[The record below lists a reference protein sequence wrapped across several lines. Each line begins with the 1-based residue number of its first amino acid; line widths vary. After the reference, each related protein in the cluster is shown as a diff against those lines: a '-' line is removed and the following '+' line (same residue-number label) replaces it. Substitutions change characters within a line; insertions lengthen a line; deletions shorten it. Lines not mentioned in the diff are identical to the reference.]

1 MADII
6 RCDLAIIGSGIAG
19 MAASIFAAER
29 GMRVAQAGNTGML
42 AYTTGYFDLLGAIPA
57 SEEGGK
63 ARRVTNPFKSLPELL
78 QANPEH
84 PYRFVDETDMRAGF
98 RAVTAFLADAGL
110 HYRTAETTNFALPS
124 PAGTLKQTWS
134 VPSTMSPA
142 VNMLADS
149 EECVIV
155 DFAGLKGFSAR
166 QIAANLSARRSGLR
180 SETVKL
186 PGKGGEVF
194 TENVA
199 RMLETAKGR
208 ESFAE
213 VLAPVVGDA
222 KWLGLPACLGI
233 YRPDA
238 VLEDMQKRLGVT
250 VFEIPTMPPGVPGI
264 RIKEAFEEAS
274 SGMDLHLFR
283 QQKMVYEGKDGDLFK
298 LRVVGTSV
306 EREIRAD
313 RVLLATGRFLGGGLS
328 GERTGIRET
337 VIGLPVRQPESR
349 SGWHRLDYFDQRGHE
364 VHRAG
369 VECDAALRPLGN
381 GGKPLDARLYA
392 VGSIVSGADWMRM
405 KCGAGVA
412 ISTAFKAVNGMIE

>member
-6 RCDLAIIGSGIAG
+6 RCNLAIIGTGIAG

-29 GMRVAQAGNTGML
+29 GMSVAQAGNTGML

-63 ARRVTNPFKSLPELL
+63 AVGVTNPFESLPALL
-78 QANPEH
+78 AANPEH

-98 RAVTAFLADAGL
+98 RAVTSFLSDAGL
-110 HYRTAETTNFALPS
+110 HYVTAESGNFEVPS
-124 PAGTLKQTWS
+124 PAGTLKRTWS

-142 VNMLADS
+142 VNMLADA

-166 QIAANLSARRSGLR
+166 QIAANLSPGRAGLR

-199 RMLETAKGR
+199 RMLETPKGR

-238 VLEDMQKRLGVT
+238 VLQDMQERLGVT
-250 VFEIPTMPPGVPGI
+250 IFEIPTMPPGVPGI
-264 RIKEAFEEAS
+264 RIKEAFEEAA

-306 EREIRAD
+306 EREIRAE

-337 VIGLPVRQPESR
+337 VL
-349 SGWHRLDYFDQRGHE
+349 
-364 VHRAG
+364 
-369 VECDAALRPLGN
+369 
-381 GGKPLDARLYA
+381 
-392 VGSIVSGADWMRM
+392 
-405 KCGAGVA
+405 
-412 ISTAFKAVNGMIE
+412 